1 MAKFLYRMLTG
12 NPRDTMAFPATRG
25 AAVVAWPTRLTQR

>member
-12 NPRDTMAFPATRG
+12 NPRDIMAFPATRG
-25 AAVVAWPTRLTQR
+25 AAVVAWPSRLTER